1 MTFLM
6 IMAAVFAAEYAIKEY
21 VNTSRLQGTRKELP
35 GGRVVLQN
43 VHNKG
48 TALGW
53 LKLKKEEHME
63 LSAMVLGAV
72 GGGFVS
78 QLLHRGRA
86 LKKLGL
92 SLILGGG
99 ISNYAERRKCGY
111 VTDYVGIK
119 LKSGNSKNREIVFN
133 LADIAVV
140 LGIVL
145 WVISLICPS
154 HSEKKNKGKR

>member
-53 LKLKKEEHME
+53 LRLKREEHME
-63 LSAMVLGAV
+63 LSAMVLGSV
-72 GGGFVS
+72 GGSFVS
-78 QLLHRGRA
+78 QLLHRGRF

-119 LKSGNSKNREIVFN
+119 LKSGNLKNREIVFN
-133 LADIAVV
+133 LADAAVV
-140 LGIVL
+140 LGTVL

-154 HSEKKNKGKR
+154 HSEKKNTGKR